1 MFSHYR
7 PGYNTTSGD
16 LVAEYKKI
24 CPSWHTAQVA
34 PPSAAAT
41 TPAPTTPAPA
51 PAAVHFVTMT
61 VTMPYSKVRQGLRA
75 VWHLLRGSGRHGW

>member
-61 VTMPYSKVRQGLRA
+61 VTMPYSQVRQGLRA
-75 VWHLLRGSGRHGW
+75 VWHLLRASGRHG